1 MTKKGENRMF
11 SLLKLLGIFAISQAK
26 SIYDNHNLTKYMQS
40 PEYIMLKERYDY
52 LYKPLPRMKG
62 YNRVLE
68 FDVAHEKIRD
78 ILPLLDKE
86 YIKKNISNGESYG
99 YSVICAENKW
109 LEENE
114 PYFYNRG
121 YRFEHYILEHARKTA
136 YDNGYMPCCQRIGMT
151 RKRMYDTL
159 YSGKIINN
167 NYAIDFIFGRPDQ
180 KERERLI
187 EVDKLYKY
195 G

>member
-1 MTKKGENRMF
+1 MF
-11 SLLKLLGIFAISQAK
+11 GLLKLLGVFAISQVK
-26 SIYDNHNLTKYMQS
+26 SIYDNHKINKYTKSQ
-40 PEYIMLKERYDY
+40 EYTMLKDRYDY

-68 FDVAHEKIRD
+68 FDVAHEKIRN

-86 YIKKNISNGESYG
+86 YIAKNISDGKY
-99 YSVICAENKW
+99 YDYAVRCAESKW

-114 PYFYNRG
+114 PEFCKCG
-121 YRFEHYILEHARKTA
+121 YTFQQYILEYARKTA
-136 YDNGYMPCCQRIGMT
+136 YDNGYMPCCQRIGMI
-151 RKRMYDTL
+151 RNRMYDTL
-159 YSGKIINN
+159 YSGKMPNNDYKIN
-167 NYAIDFIFGRPDQ
+167 FVFGIPDQ